1 MSTILAKYLT
11 INEECPGTL
20 SFGGTRM
27 VLLDVEHGFWALR
40 RQMVSLLGEQ
50 LTNAVMQQAGT
61 NGGASFAESSMCEGN
76 SDSRQRLHAC
86 IAAYQAA
93 GFGQL
98 EIETLEWPLGRLVV
112 RAVDTF
118 EAAVARHHGQQAH
131 EPVCAYT
138 AGVLVGFIN
147 VIAGRHDIVCKEH
160 TCQAQGAEAC
170 IFELLPAAAAGDS
183 PVVAF
188 TPDPALGQQLSM
200 LEHLFDRTPMGI
212 AVIDR
217 DLRIQ
222 RFNPTWREFAFR
234 YAPASSAPLVPGVRY
249 FDHLPGTEPTVM
261 PLFDRV
267 LAGETIHKDAIPL
280 ELDDQ
285 VTYWD
290 TALMPLWE
298 GDQVTGILNVTV
310 DATERVLA
318 TQALEQRVQERT
330 HELSTLLQ
338 LSRDLNATLE
348 LPRLLDSVLAHL
360 RAVVPY
366 TAAAVLT
373 LEESTLVVSAYHG
386 PVPDKQI
393 LALRFPLAQA
403 PIHQL
408 VIERRQPI
416 IIADVRSDSQLAH
429 LFRDTAGNRLGSIFG
444 HVRAWLSVPL
454 VAAGRTFGILTLD
467 HSRPG
472 FFTPQHAR
480 LIQTF
485 ANQVAGALDNARLYQ
500 LEQQRQRELQTLL
513 DVTATAASS
522 LELDGML
529 AATLQ
534 RLVAL
539 IEASRAGVML
549 VDPETGALY
558 PRMLVP
564 DQEIAAADMVLMV
577 TGCEAVA
584 RSGVPHY
591 LEPDL
596 EKDWL
601 EPSALLPL
609 SVRGRTL
616 GVLVIIGSK
625 GRAFNRRQRALFES
639 IADQLAVAIENASL
653 YAQAERTAAAEERS
667 RLARELHDAVT
678 QTLFSASLIAEVLPR
693 LWSRDPKEGQRRLK
707 ELQSLTRGALAE
719 MRALLIELRPAALE
733 TADLGDL
740 LRQLVTAVSGRT
752 GVPIKVT
759 QDCDWEPPV
768 EVKVALYRI
777 AQEALNNAAKHANA
791 SQVEVA
797 LRVSQGRITLHIQD
811 DGVGFNLEEVSSNG
825 LGLGIMR
832 ERAVEIGAR
841 LTFNSWPHE
850 GTSVQVEWRNAKL

>member
-1 MSTILAKYLT
+1 MNTILAKYLT
-11 INEECPGTL
+11 INEERPGTL

-61 NGGASFAESSMCEGN
+61 NGGASFAQSLMCEGN
-76 SDSRQRLHAC
+76 DDSQQRLRAC

-118 EAAVARHHGQQAH
+118 ETAMVRHHGQQAH

-160 TCQAQGAEAC
+160 ACQAQGAEAC
-170 IFELLPAAAAGDS
+170 IFELLPATVAGDS

-188 TPDPALGQQLSM
+188 TPDPALGRQLNM
-200 LEHLFDRTPMGI
+200 LEHLFDRMPMGI
-212 AVIDR
+212 AVMDR
-217 DLRIQ
+217 DFRIQ
-222 RFNPTWREFAFR
+222 RFNATWREFAFR
-234 YAPASSAPLVPGVRY
+234 YAPASSAPLVPGVGY

-267 LAGETIHKDAIPL
+267 LAGETIYKDAIPL
-280 ELDDQ
+280 ELGDQ
-285 VTYWD
+285 LTYWD
-290 TALMPLWE
+290 VALMPLWE

-330 HELSTLLQ
+330 RELSTLLQ

-348 LPRLLDSVLAHL
+348 LPRLLDSMLAHL

-373 LEESTLVVSAYHG
+373 LEESTLVVSAYRG
-386 PVPDKQI
+386 PVPDEQAR
-393 LALRFPLAQA
+393 ALRFPLAQA
-403 PIHQL
+403 PIHRL
-408 VIERRQPI
+408 VIERRQPM

-429 LFRDTAGNRLGSIFG
+429 LFRDTAGDRLSSIFG

-485 ANQVAGALDNARLYQ
+485 ANQVAGALNNARLYQ

-513 DVTATAASS
+513 DITATAASS
-522 LELDGML
+522 LELDEML
-529 AATLQ
+529 AATLE

-549 VDPETGALY
+549 LDPETGALY

-577 TGCEAVA
+577 AGCEVVA
-584 RSGVPHY
+584 RSGVPYY
-591 LEPDL
+591 LEPDP

-601 EPSALLPL
+601 EPGALLPL

-625 GRAFNRRQRALFES
+625 GRTFNRRQCSLFES
-639 IADQLAVAIENASL
+639 IADQLAVAVENASL

-693 LWSRDPKEGQRRLK
+693 LWSRDPEEGQRRLK
-707 ELQSLTRGALAE
+707 ELRSLTRGALAE

-733 TADLGDL
+733 TGDLGDL
-740 LRQLVTAVSGRT
+740 LRQLATAVSGRT
-752 GVPIKVT
+752 GVPIEVT
-759 QDCDWEPPV
+759 LDGDWEPPV

-777 AQEALNNAAKHANA
+777 AQEALNNAAKHASA

-797 LRVSQGRITLHIQD
+797 LRVSQERITLHIQD

-825 LGLGIMR
+825 LGLGTMR
-832 ERAVEIGAR
+832 ERAAEIGAR

-850 GTSVQVEWRNAKL
+850 GTSVQVEWRNVNL